1 MGRIIQEL
9 ERSLPGLSKAVFS
22 QSIDKLSDEKVV
34 VRPVSTKTGIA
45 YQAESFRNN
54 KAFHRNLTADALL
67 RYAEEEL
74 EGRYRQVLIVSQSG
88 GGQFCLKVN
97 GEYKRTGKAAA
108 LPLPGGAAAHDR
120 EKEYLLREGENIPA
134 FVDLGVF
141 TQDFKI
147 VRAKYSKYRQINR
160 FVELVDQSFAADGR
174 EEISILDFG

>member
-1 MGRIIQEL
+1 M
-9 ERSLPGLSKAVFS
+9 
-22 QSIDKLSDEKVV
+22 
-34 VRPVSTKTGIA
+34 
-45 YQAESFRNN
+45 
-54 KAFHRNLTADALL
+54 
-67 RYAEEEL
+67 
-74 EGRYRQVLIVSQSG
+74 LIVSQSG

-120 EKEYLLREGENIPA
+120 EKRISPARGGEHPA
-134 FVDLGVF
+134 LVDLGVF

-174 EEISILDFG
+174 EEISILDFGCGKSYLTFILYYYFSIKKKAYAPASSATISRPMSSSAAMRSPRATAMTGCASRSRT

>member
-1 MGRIIQEL
+1 M
-9 ERSLPGLSKAVFS
+9 
-22 QSIDKLSDEKVV
+22 
-34 VRPVSTKTGIA
+34 
-45 YQAESFRNN
+45 
-54 KAFHRNLTADALL
+54 
-67 RYAEEEL
+67 
-74 EGRYRQVLIVSQSG
+74 LIVSQSG

-160 FVELVDQSFAADGR
+160 FVELVDQSFAAGGR
-174 EEISILDFG
+174 EEISILDFGCEVVPDFYSLLLLFRQKRCAHPHHRLRSQGRRCRALQ

>member
-1 MGRIIQEL
+1 M
-9 ERSLPGLSKAVFS
+9 
-22 QSIDKLSDEKVV
+22 
-34 VRPVSTKTGIA
+34 
-45 YQAESFRNN
+45 
-54 KAFHRNLTADALL
+54 
-67 RYAEEEL
+67 
-74 EGRYRQVLIVSQSG
+74 LIVSQSG

-160 FVELVDQSFAADGR
+160 FVELVDQSFASDGR
-174 EEISILDFG
+174 EEISILDFGCGKSYLTFILYYYFSIKKAYAPASSATISRPTLSSAAMRSPRATAMTGCASRSRT